1 MRHPVP
7 CAVFGAALLV
17 LAALPAA
24 AEKPITIDSRPG
36 VTETFVLLERPT
48 KPIASLLLLAGG
60 EGFIHPMRFPERL
73 NNNFLVRSRATFAD
87 NGFLVAVLDVP
98 SDHQQSGLF
107 RWRDSDEHVADIA
120 AAVKWLRAHDPAP
133 VWLVGTSRGS
143 VSAAYA
149 AAAIPVDG
157 VVLTSSVTRP
167 ARRDPTNVMEA
178 RLGNI
183 KAPVLIASHKDDSCP
198 VTPPRDAERIKAA
211 LTASPKVD
219 IMLFEGGDEPRSEPC
234 ESLARHGYIGIEK
247 KVVNA
252 ISDWIKAQ
260 TKH

>member
-7 CAVFGAALLV
+7 RAAVAAALLAFV
-17 LAALPAA
+17 ALPAA
-24 AEKPITIDSRPG
+24 AEKAVTIDSRPG
-36 VTETFVLLERPT
+36 VTESFVLVDPPA
-48 KPIASLLLLAGG
+48 KAIASVLLLAGG
-60 EGFIHPMRFPERL
+60 NGFIHPGRFPDRL
-73 NNNFLVRSRATFAD
+73 NQNFLVRTRASFAR

-167 ARRDPTNVMEA
+167 AKRDPTNVMEA
-178 RLGNI
+178 KLGNI
-183 KAPVLIASHKDDSCP
+183 KVPVLITSHRDDDCP
-198 VTPPRDAERIKAA
+198 VTPPRDAERIKSA

-219 IMLFEGGDEPRSEPC
+219 IMLFEGGDAPRSEPC
-234 ESLARHGYIGIEK
+234 EALAQHGYIGIED
-247 KVVNA
+247 KVVDA
-252 ISDWIKAQ
+252 IAGWIKAQ

>member
-7 CAVFGAALLV
+7 CAAFGAALLV

-24 AEKPITIDSRPG
+24 AEKAVTIDSRPG
-36 VTETFVLLERPT
+36 VTESIVLVDPPA
-48 KPIASLLLLAGG
+48 KPVATVLLLAGG
-60 EGFIHPMRFPERL
+60 NGFIHPRRFPDRL
-73 NNNFLVRSRATFAD
+73 NQNFLVRTRARFAS
-87 NGFLVAVLDVP
+87 NGFLVAILDVP
-98 SDHQQSGLF
+98 SDHQESGLF

-183 KAPVLIASHKDDSCP
+183 KAPVLIASHKQDECP
-198 VTPPRDAERIKAA
+198 VTPPEDAERIKSALSAA
-211 LTASPKVD
+211 PKVD
-219 IMLFEGGDEPRSEPC
+219 IMLFEGGDSPRSEPC
-234 ESLARHGYIGIEK
+234 EALAQHGYIGIEN
-247 KVVNA
+247 KVVDA
-252 ISDWIKAQ
+252 ISAWIKAQ